1 MAINLSGIVPVS
13 LSQLTDVSI
22 VSPQVNQ
29 YLRFNGLIWQNA
41 FISGGGAGGGTVT
54 SVTAGTG
61 LSGGTIT
68 TTGTIALANTAVTA
82 GSYTSANITVDAQG
96 RITSAANGSAVGT
109 LQQVTDAG
117 SSTSN
122 TITFTSGTGSST
134 VSQATDGNW
143 LNINSTVGVQ
153 PGIGIA
159 PLLPLASIAL
169 NGAPTSRWASVF
181 SVGLDVSGTLK
192 WGSYTYPLP
201 PGTGTQYLCDNGTWA
216 IPVSGDTLQQ
226 VTDAGSSTSN
236 TITFTG
242 TGGPSGAPVTIGRN
256 NNGVLSN
263 WLELNGTLGVDAGV
277 GIAPLP
283 AYDNIAKCGDIG
295 LRWDTVFTNNTDM
308 VGNLVWNGLI
318 FPQPTGDSTKY
329 LCNDGTW
336 ATPPGTGV
344 SSFNTRTGAV
354 VLTAT
359 DVIASLCNTNDT
371 KSFVWN
377 AAEGSVDAGD
387 SSSIYIQRNANYTGG
402 ESGVVNA
409 AIYITTNTP
418 TANSSYEYGLV
429 ADVNSYSNNIGGSG
443 PAAEPQNVA
452 LNGTIRKYGTAPVWG
467 GTFAAV
473 DPAMTYTAGSGALVG
488 IEVNVAL
495 SGTDP
500 GLNTIGVD
508 SVPWSSNFGTPATAA
523 IAYRASGNVDD
534 KWKYGFYALTSTDA
548 SFYSVATGIKGIDL
562 AGNYSGIILDTSTAT
577 GTTSAIRINDN
588 SYVELCA
595 SGLYKFKYNNTNG
608 FLEFYNGATRHG
620 YINITSGADIDLS
633 SGAGAGVSSFNTRT
647 GAVTLTSADVTTALA
662 FTPYDATN
670 PAGYTTNTGTVTSVG
685 ATGTADITI
694 SGSPVTTAGS
704 FAVSLAD
711 TTVTLGTYG
720 SATQVPVFT
729 VDSKGRITG
738 VTNTTI
744 TAGGSGT
751 VTSVAGTGTV
761 SGLTLTGSVT
771 TSGSLTLGGTLSLT
785 SGDVTT
791 ALGYTPYDATNPSG
805 YTTNTGTVTSV
816 AALTIDTAGTDL
828 SSSVATSTT
837 TPVITLNVPT
847 ASASNRGALSAAD
860 WSTFNSKG
868 SGAAND
874 LTGTTLAANV
884 VSSSLTSVGTL
895 TSVNTSGTVVING
908 IGTLGTQTLTTSTT
922 AVDQIID
929 SVPIA
934 TYRIATYR
942 ISVTSGSSY
951 QYTEV
956 SIMQDGVNSYINEI
970 NTMVSGV
977 ILATFT
983 ADISSGNMRLLTT
996 PVNAVT
1002 VYKTVSILVAV

>member
-159 PLLPLASIAL
+159 PLLPLAGIAL
-169 NGAPTSRWASVF
+169 NGAPTSRWTSVF

-216 IPVSGDTLQQ
+216 TPASGDTLQQ

-242 TGGPSGAPVTIGRN
+242 TGGPSRAPVTIGRN

-738 VTNTTI
+738 VTNTAI

-751 VTSVAGTGTV
+751 VTSVA
-761 SGLTLTGSVT
+761 
-771 TSGSLTLGGTLSLT
+771 
-785 SGDVTT
+785 
-791 ALGYTPYDATNPSG
+791 
-805 YTTNTGTVTSV
+805 
-816 AALTIDTAGTDL
+816 ALTIDTIGTDL
-828 SSSVATSTT
+828 SSSVATGTT

-868 SGAAND
+868 SGTVTSVGGTGTVSGLTLTGSVTTSGSLTLGGTLTLTSGDVTTALGYTPASND
-874 LTGTTLAANV
+874 AGTLTGTTLAANV

-895 TSVNTSGTVVING
+895 TSVNTSGTVVIND
-908 IGTLGTQTLTTSTT
+908 IGTLGTHTLTTSTT
-922 AVDQIID
+922 AVNQIIN

-956 SIMQDGVNSYINEI
+956 NIMQDGVNSYINEI
-970 NTMVSGV
+970 NTMISGAT
-977 ILATFT
+977 LATFT
-983 ADISSGNMRLLTT
+983 ADISGGNLRLLTT
-996 PVNAVT
+996 PTNAVT
-1002 VYKTVSILVAV
+1002 VYKAVSILVAV